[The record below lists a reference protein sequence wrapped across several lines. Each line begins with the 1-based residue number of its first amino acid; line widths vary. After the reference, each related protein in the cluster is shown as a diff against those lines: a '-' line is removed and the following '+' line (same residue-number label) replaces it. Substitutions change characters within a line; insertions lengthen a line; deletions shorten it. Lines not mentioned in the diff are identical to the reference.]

1 MTCAVRVQEEKEK
14 RPLSPLCFFCRKG
27 VQLEGQS
34 KMDERKESAEDL
46 DYCLLLLVER

>member
-1 MTCAVRVQEEKEK
+1 MRSARCR
-14 RPLSPLCFFCRKG
+14 LCVSSVSKD

-46 DYCLLLLVER
+46 DYCLLLLVEVQPPKEVEGA